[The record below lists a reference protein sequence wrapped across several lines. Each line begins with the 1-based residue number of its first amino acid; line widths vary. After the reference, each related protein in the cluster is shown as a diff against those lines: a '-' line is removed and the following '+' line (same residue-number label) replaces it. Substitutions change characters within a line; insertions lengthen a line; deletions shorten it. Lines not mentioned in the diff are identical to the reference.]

1 MEASNRQADANDDL
15 KVEEK
20 SRQFKSTVRYVYAIT
35 DDAVERNYG
44 KIGMDGAN
52 VYTISQGAL
61 AVVVSDTLNK
71 KIRPE
76 RRKLTAHHD
85 VIAKLMAE
93 RTVLPAAFGTMSGS
107 AKSLLEML
115 KKNQMLFDQQL
126 KRVSGKVE
134 MGLNVAW
141 NMHNISEYFV
151 NQYPELAESRD
162 DMLTRKGGPTRDQKI
177 EVGRLFEQLLIRERE
192 VRTKTVMRVLS
203 RHCAE
208 IKQNKPRQDREV
220 MRLACLVD
228 RSDREK
234 FEEEG
239 ILLATK
245 LFDDNYTFKFS
256 GPWSPYNFVTGLRI
270 NI

>member
-1 MEASNRQADANDDL
+1 MEAGNRQADADIDL
-15 KVEEK
+15 KAEEK
-20 SRQFKSTVRYVYAIT
+20 PRQFKSTVRYVYAIS

-44 KIGMDGAN
+44 KIGIDGAN
-52 VYTISQGAL
+52 VYTIPQGAL

-76 RRKLTAHHD
+76 RRKLTAHHE
-85 VIAKLMAE
+85 VIAKLMAKH
-93 RTVLPAAFGTMSGS
+93 TVLPAAFGTISGNTN
-107 AKSLLEML
+107 SLLNML
-115 KKNQMLFDQQL
+115 KKNQTLFGQQL
-126 KRVSGKVE
+126 KRVNGKVE
-134 MGLNVAW
+134 MGLNVVW
-141 NMHNISEYFV
+141 NVHNISEYFV
-151 NQYPELAESRD
+151 NRYPELEESRD
-162 DMLTRKGGPTRDQKI
+162 DMLARKRGPTRDQKI
-177 EVGRLFEQLLIRERE
+177 DLGRLFEQLLNQERE
-192 VRTKTVMRVLS
+192 VHTKAVMRVLS

-228 RSDREK
+228 RSGQEK

-256 GPWSPYNFVTGLRI
+256 GPWSPYNFVTGLKI